1 MHGVKN
7 ISRSYRDQG
16 ISSVY
21 LNSMNKLVKYLCT
34 KDIIEIFSLTLINL
48 IRKVQKDFIILN
60 IDTATSFSVT
70 SDTLVENMKWHQ
82 WLDRQQTSL
91 MMHYHEQQCGPT
103 QYLQGMVSVNS
114 VKLMALGRLCI
125 ILTKEDKMKF
135 CLSSVKEMNTDEVI
149 PAKQVTD
156 AALAFHKKWKRR
168 HSYKLAMHLDSAML

>member
-1 MHGVKN
+1 
-7 ISRSYRDQG
+7 
-16 ISSVY
+16 
-21 LNSMNKLVKYLCT
+21 MNKLVKYLCT

-48 IRKVQKDFIILN
+48 IQKVQKDFIMLN

-103 QYLQGMVSVNS
+103 QHLQGMVSVNS
-114 VKLMALGRLCI
+114 VQSIALRKLCI

-135 CLSSVKEMNTDEVI
+135 CFSFVKEMNTDEVI
-149 PAKQVTD
+149 PAKHVTD
-156 AALAFHKKWKRR
+156 TALAFQEKTEKEDIH
-168 HSYKLAMHLDSAML
+168 